1 MTTTHTFSPSLQ
13 DQFGKRIAAR
23 LNSDTL
29 DLPHDITERLRA
41 ARTRAVAARLIPQTR
56 VQFSQDVVHQN
67 GTALLHFG
75 DEGLNLWSRLA
86 SFFPLIA
93 LVSGLTLIS
102 TILDD
107 DRANELAE
115 IDAVLLTDDLPPSA
129 YADPGFLQF
138 LKTPVVL
145 DKQD

>member
-1 MTTTHTFSPSLQ
+1 MTTTQTLSPSLQ
-13 DQFGKRIAAR
+13 DQLGLHIAAR
-23 LNSDTL
+23 LSAETL

-41 ARTRAVAARLIPQTR
+41 ARTRAVAARLTSHSRLQ
-56 VQFSQDVVHQN
+56 VSQAVVNQN

-93 LVSGLTLIS
+93 LVAGLALIS
-102 TILDD
+102 TLLDD

-115 IDAVLLTDDLPPSA
+115 IDSVLLTDDLPPAA

-145 DKQD
+145 EEQE

>member
-1 MTTTHTFSPSLQ
+1 MTTTHTLSPSLQ
-13 DQFGKRIAAR
+13 DQFGKRIASR

-41 ARTRAVAARLIPQTR
+41 ARTRAIAARLIPQTR
-56 VQFSQDVVHQN
+56 LQLNQNVVTQN
-67 GTALLHFG
+67 NTSLLHFG

-93 LVSGLTLIS
+93 LVAGLTLIS
-102 TILDD
+102 IVLDD

-138 LKTPVVL
+138 LKTPIAL

>member
-1 MTTTHTFSPSLQ
+1 MTTTPTFSPSLQ
-13 DQFGKRIAAR
+13 DQLGQRIAAR
-23 LNSDTL
+23 LNADTL

-56 VQFSQDVVHQN
+56 LQTSQSVVNQN

-93 LVSGLTLIS
+93 LVAGLALIS
-102 TILDD
+102 TFLDD

-115 IDAVLLTDDLPPSA
+115 IDAVLLTDDLPPAA

-138 LKTPVVL
+138 LKNPLVL
-145 DKQD
+145 DKQE

>member
-13 DQFGKRIAAR
+13 DKLGQRIAAR
-23 LNSDTL
+23 LSADTL

-41 ARTRAVAARLIPQTR
+41 ARTRAVAARLTPQIRLQT
-56 VQFSQDVVHQN
+56 SQAVVSQN
-67 GTALLHFG
+67 ATALLHFG

-93 LVSGLTLIS
+93 LVAGLALIS
-102 TILDD
+102 TLLDD

-115 IDAVLLTDDLPPSA
+115 IDSVLLTDDLPPAA

-138 LKTPVVL
+138 LKNPIAL
-145 DKQD
+145 DKQE

>member
-13 DQFGKRIAAR
+13 DQLGQRIAAR
-23 LNSDTL
+23 LNADTL

-41 ARTRAVAARLIPQTR
+41 ARTRAVAARLTPQTR
-56 VQFSQDVVHQN
+56 LQTSQAVIGQN

-93 LVSGLTLIS
+93 LVAGLALIS
-102 TILDD
+102 TFLDD

-115 IDAVLLTDDLPPSA
+115 IDSVLLTDDLPPAA

-138 LKTPVVL
+138 LKNPIVL
-145 DKQD
+145 DKQE